1 MAVTSTHRYGPVKG
15 GDARGAGQAAASRSD
30 PAAQWSHR
38 GGKCAAGQSRPTQ
51 GQPTGSATHPRSA
64 LSCGSR
70 TVVRVIRPPSF
81 GVYAAVRHPTRM
93 HLLAQ
98 RGRRVDHEVPQHAMQ
113 HLIHLDVGGHG
124 TDAAPGPA
132 AERNPGETGWPVPD
146 VAPRIDRLRIGEHV
160 ATAVQLQDA
169 HQDRIS
175 LRDHPFAEFE
185 RRRVDVT
192 AGEIDDGAGALHLED
207 GRPPVLVAVGGSLG
221 NQCGHHVRMAAW
233 TSMPPSRVGCVI
245 CTLYP
250 FLRKNSP
257 TRQFVGTFWGSA
269 ERLCWYEACGA
280 TENANSCMHRA
291 FWRVAGLH
299 EPICANGGGCTCGRR
314 SGATATGRRADDHGR
329 RRSDTGVDV

>member
-1 MAVTSTHRYGPVKG
+1 MREVR
-15 GDARGAGQAAASRSD
+15 ARPRRADRTLRPSGRIA
-30 PAAQWSHR
+30 

-70 TVVRVIRPPSF
+70 TVVQGDPAAVLRRVRRRTPPHANAPSRPARSSCRSRSAATR
-81 GVYAAVRHPTRM
+81 YAAPHPSR
-93 HLLAQ
+93 
-98 RGRRVDHEVPQHAMQ
+98 RGRARHRRSAGPRRRTESRRNWVAGSRCSAADRSPP
-113 HLIHLDVGGHG
+113 DRGTRRHG
-124 TDAAPGPA
+124 RAP
-132 AERNPGETGWPVPD
+132 
-146 VAPRIDRLRIGEHV
+146 
-160 ATAVQLQDA
+160 QDA

-185 RRRVDVT
+185 RRRVDGT

-221 NQCGHHVRMAAW
+221 NQCGHHVRMVAW

-250 FLRKNSP
+250 LLRKNSP

-291 FWRVAGLH
+291 FWRLAGLH
-299 EPICANGGGCTCGRR
+299 EPICANGGGCTCRRR